1 MKLLE
6 QFSAVVLTSERN
18 GFGGPELLPERLAR
32 ATASVLPVDGAS
44 ISMVFAADRRLP
56 LGASSEVAA
65 LAERLQFTVGEGPC
79 LHAQL
84 TGRPVVADEQE
95 LAARWPG
102 FHDGLVAHTPFRS
115 VISLPLQR
123 GLTGVGALD
132 LFFVPPNDLH
142 ALPLADGLA
151 VTEQMTSALLA
162 PEGRTDRGTGGP
174 AWLDAPATERRA
186 RVWQAIGFLNVGL
199 HLPSSDALAVLRS
212 HAYGADRSVDDV
224 ADDLLTGRIPLD
236 TFALEGRTTS

>member
-1 MKLLE
+1 MTLLE
-6 QFSAVVLTSERN
+6 EFSDVVVRSEHN
-18 GFGGPELLPERLAR
+18 GYGGPELLPERLAR

-56 LGASSEVAA
+56 LGASSEFAA
-65 LAERLQFTVGEGPC
+65 TAERLQFTVGEGPC
-79 LHAQL
+79 LHAQA
-84 TGRPVVADEQE
+84 TTQPVVADERE
-95 LAARWPG
+95 LAARWPA
-102 FHDGLVAHTPFRS
+102 FHDALVTHTPIRS
-115 VISLPLQR
+115 IISLPLQR

-142 ALPLADGLA
+142 VLPLADGFA
-151 VTEQMTSALLA
+151 VTQEITSALLA
-162 PEGRTDRGTGGP
+162 PSGPANRGEGGP

-199 HLPSSDALAVLRS
+199 HLDSSDALAVLRS

-224 ADDLLTGRIPLD
+224 AEDLLASRITLD
-236 TFALEGRTTS
+236 TFALEGRTSS